1 MQPLPA
7 WDLALLVRLCPKIWG
22 AFAMTWLE
30 LGQPACTF
38 VGLSRVM
45 HIRAVASHPGE
56 QSSESECLGN
66 KLLMIMILVDMSWLQ
81 GLLYGDIARDIP

>member
-1 MQPLPA
+1 
-7 WDLALLVRLCPKIWG
+7 
-22 AFAMTWLE
+22 
-30 LGQPACTF
+30 
-38 VGLSRVM
+38 M

-56 QSSESECLGN
+56 QSFESECLGN